1 MNNSG
6 LFYFQAN
13 YIVAGLKAFYNMK
26 RYTVP
31 VSLLERHFEAHGLVF
46 PKGISWRKNATDEE
60 IAVEREAMK
69 EWDEILQDM
78 IWSFDQFAREMT
90 FDDLMIH
97 TQFGPRKDY
106 FRKIDKGLKL
116 YAEYFY
122 ELMDVKPGQVREIDT
137 STEAGKAELEALKAK
152 IPKE

>member
-1 MNNSG
+1 
-6 LFYFQAN
+6 
-13 YIVAGLKAFYNMK
+13 
-26 RYTVP
+26 
-31 VSLLERHFEAHGLVF
+31 
-46 PKGISWRKNATDEE
+46 
-60 IAVEREAMK
+60 MK